1 MNSCIKCCKHSDLLM
16 KHRSQASIALQRT
29 KGRERD
35 RESIGLGSEANRQIS
50 NVPGLDVAVLKKR

>member
-1 MNSCIKCCKHSDLLM
+1 M
-16 KHRSQASIALQRT
+16 KHRSRASIALQRT

-50 NVPGLDVAVLKKR
+50 NIPGLDVAVLKKQ

>member
-1 MNSCIKCCKHSDLLM
+1 M

-50 NVPGLDVAVLKKR
+50 NIRGLDVAVLKKQ